1 MAERLNRAAVVTRA
15 AQLADEIGLEEL
27 TITKLARELGVTPPG
42 IYRHVTDLADLRR
55 AIGGLA
61 AREAAAELAT
71 ACAGLSGAAALTAL
85 AAALRGWA
93 KRHPAR
99 YAALQE
105 APDPDDA
112 EGSAAAEALIAVI
125 ATALRAYGLAGDD
138 LTDAI
143 RLIRSTLHGFIALEG
158 GDGFKQRRSV
168 EASFARI
175 VAALDGVLVGWGAG
189 QELL

>member
-1 MAERLNRAAVVTRA
+1 MAERLNRAAVVARA
-15 AQLADEIGLEEL
+15 AQLADEIGIEEL

-105 APDPDDA
+105 APDPDDV
-112 EGSAAAEALIAVI
+112 EGSAAADALIAVI

-168 EASFARI
+168 EASFERI